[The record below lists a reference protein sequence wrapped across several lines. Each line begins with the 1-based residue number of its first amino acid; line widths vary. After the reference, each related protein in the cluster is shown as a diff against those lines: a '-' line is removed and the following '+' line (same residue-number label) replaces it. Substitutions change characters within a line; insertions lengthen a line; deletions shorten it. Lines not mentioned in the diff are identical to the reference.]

1 MSNIAWILLVLA
13 ACWILQLGL
22 TWRQA
27 RRFMA
32 AVSAMRRQSGGRV
45 TVGMGKHKFRKA
57 YVALAV
63 EGVTVTR
70 ALVLRGATVLAD
82 AKPEPLLTN
91 RRLGELARG
100 RVAAEL
106 PEPVKAAAIQAA
118 DFLSTKDSRAGAD
131 GVTSSAV
138 SSAASLAPGGK
149 GGRFGRRPP
158 RPGSR
163 RAGRAAADRAG
174 AG

>member
-100 RVAAEL
+100 RVPPEL
-106 PEPVKAAAIQAA
+106 PEPVRAAAIQAA
-118 DFLSTKDSRAGAD
+118 GFLSTKDGRDGTAGLAS
-131 GVTSSAV
+131 G
-138 SSAASLAPGGK
+138 AARLAPGGK
-149 GGRFGRRPP
+149 AGRFGRRPA

-163 RAGRAAADRAG
+163 SAGRVTADRAG